1 MVNYYSGNIVKLKDV
16 KKLRVWIIQ
25 ARNKLVVSIKQLSCL

>member
-25 ARNKLVVSIKQLSCL
+25 ARNFF